1 MHSAWVFN
9 HLTTHANNTPGSFE
23 TPNISKMSYALAT
36 KKRKFHRVLDSLS
49 GANVQ
54 KPSNAD
60 SSTAKDASPTPAK
73 YPTIKK
79 VRLASS
85 GSVTDSEDMIIR
97 PSVSNIPRHS
107 SLSPSSQQRPNFVP
121 WDRERFLERLETFRR
136 VDRWSPKPA
145 AINEVQWAKRG
156 WSCVDVM
163 RVECVGGC
171 GRAVV
176 VKLPEEVDDVG
187 DDDTD
192 KIIERREV
200 EARLVEEYSKRIA
213 AGHAERCP
221 WRKSG
226 CDDTIQRLPLT
237 NPETAVNGLHARY
250 LNLARLESKLPP
262 IENIEPPSKLDLDG
276 TISILPPALLG
287 GNLEPETQRET
298 RRETTNNTPQPAT
311 KNGDSHGNISSQKIG
326 AELNKAAFVLAA
338 FGWDAGPD
346 VGAGLATCGACF
358 RRLGLW
364 MYKPKE
370 DGSVSVYTK
379 LDVVDEHMDYCP
391 WVNPKTQSGGGKP
404 GLHGFNGKPQSG
416 WEILSQAIKT
426 MHRRRTRCDVPST
439 SAEITSQESL
449 ASPGE
454 AKVDDDETQ
463 KLRDREWWTKLRRVR
478 QSLHVKGLKKT
489 K

>member
-1 MHSAWVFN
+1 
-9 HLTTHANNTPGSFE
+9 
-23 TPNISKMSYALAT
+23 MSYALAT

-60 SSTAKDASPTPAK
+60 ASTAKDASTAAAK

-85 GSVTDSEDMIIR
+85 GSVIDSDDMIVR
-97 PSVSNIPRHS
+97 RSVSNISRHS
-107 SLSPSSQQRPNFVP
+107 SLSPSSQHRPNFVP

-176 VKLPEEVDDVG
+176 VKMPEEVDDVG
-187 DDDTD
+187 EDDTD

-200 EARLVEEYSKRIA
+200 EARLIEEYSKRIA
-213 AGHAERCP
+213 DGHAERCP

-250 LNLARLESKLPP
+250 LNLARLESELPL
-262 IENIEPPSKLDLDG
+262 IDNIEPPSNLNLDE
-276 TISILPPALLG
+276 TISMLPPTFLG
-287 GNLEPETQRET
+287 DKLERET
-298 RRETTNNTPQPAT
+298 HSISTDNPTQPTTEND
-311 KNGDSHGNISSQKIG
+311 DSQANISSQEIG
-326 AELNKAAFVLAA
+326 VELNRAAFVLAA
-338 FGWDAGPD
+338 FGWDASPD

-379 LDVVDEHMDYCP
+379 LDVVGEHMDYCP

-404 GLHGFNGKPQSG
+404 VLHGFNGKPQSG

-439 SAEITSQESL
+439 SATVTSQDVL
-449 ASPGE
+449 ASPAE

-478 QSLHVKGLKKT
+478 QSLQVKGLKKT